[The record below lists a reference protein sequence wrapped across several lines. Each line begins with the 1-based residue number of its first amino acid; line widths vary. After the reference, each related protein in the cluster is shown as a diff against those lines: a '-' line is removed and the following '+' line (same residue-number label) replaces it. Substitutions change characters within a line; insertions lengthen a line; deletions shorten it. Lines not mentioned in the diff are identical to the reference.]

1 MSFGSVLAPI
11 AVKFV
16 EHATSSRRSHIYK
29 NNELMEQAIV
39 SQKRLVLQ
47 SVTRSF
53 QTECVRRSH
62 PVEVALVRSFG
73 GRRLLVAKLKQPL
86 RISGGRRR
94 TGARTPLVGKNCV
107 HICHLS
113 IFHRLGQAQY
123 LGRRQLEKLS
133 CS

>member
-1 MSFGSVLAPI
+1 MFWAQLRLSLLSTPPA
-11 AVKFV
+11 
-16 EHATSSRRSHIYK
+16 SRRSHIYK

-39 SQKRLVLQ
+39 SQKQSVLQ

-53 QTECVRRSH
+53 QTECVRRKSH

-113 IFHRLGQAQY
+113 IFHRLGCQAQY